1 MLLLTLEILK
11 RRIFPLKGLRAKVT
25 NQIAD
30 QTTEGG
36 DTEDSGMP
44 PSLMIDGQV
53 PTKDKKSPKEKT
65 ELEIALDG
73 YEIGYQGLSI
83 FFIISF
89 CLAKKPYFNER
100 FGIRVPETS
109 ENLFTH
115 MCQNHTNL
123 KYNFINCFICKTII
137 KLALLIKNLT
147 HIYYL

>member
-1 MLLLTLEILK
+1 MLTLKILK

-89 CLAKKPYFNER
+89 CLAKKPYFNEL
-100 FGIRVPETS
+100 FGIRVPETP
-109 ENLFTH
+109 EDLFTH
-115 MCQNHTNL
+115 MCQDQPNL
-123 KYNFINCFICKTII
+123 KYNLINCVICKTII
-137 KLALLIKNLT
+137 KIVFTYHKFDSC
-147 HIYYL
+147 YYL